1 MAARALVGG
10 AAALL
15 TALLTAQVL
24 ALAGARE
31 AGGGTSFEP
40 WSPCLEH
47 RARGKR
53 ALVTG
58 ITGMLGSHVAEALL
72 ERGFIVYGVVR
83 ARSNM
88 RNIATF
94 AANITVVT
102 AELTDPWR
110 TLSVLKDVEP
120 DYVFHFAAQAF
131 NSMSYEEP
139 AYTVNTNVMS
149 TLNILEAV
157 RKLGRQKETR
167 ILIAGS
173 STVYGVSTEVW
184 DGPIPETAPLQ
195 PVSPYGVSK
204 VATEALA
211 LQYGR
216 THGLQVVVPR
226 FFIHLAP
233 RGVEALALH
242 EFARQISLIER
253 GSLAPVVRHG
263 DISTRR
269 DITDIVD
276 SAPVV
281 VCLAESAPSLTV
293 VNIGSNIS
301 YSMEDLLRK
310 IVEMSGA
317 ADRIKLEQDVSRL
330 RAYDERTVMADI
342 TLLRKLTGWNP
353 RPDIEHLI
361 GLLLDYW
368 RREVAFRDPVNS
380 GGARSG
386 AQGGEKAA
394 PAAERPERPESPEL

>member
-1 MAARALVGG
+1 LAHIRSQRLAAARSSAMRLLSLLCVLL
-10 AAALL
+10 AARPAAP
-15 TALLTAQVL
+15 TV
-24 ALAGARE
+24 
-31 AGGGTSFEP
+31 FEP
-40 WSPCLEH
+40 GSPCLEH
-47 RARGKR
+47 RGRGKK

-58 ITGMLGSHVAEALL
+58 ITGMLGSHIAEALL
-72 ERGFIVYGVVR
+72 ERGYQVTGVVR
-83 ARSNM
+83 ARSNK
-88 RNIATF
+88 RNIAAF
-94 AANITVVT
+94 AANITVVA

-110 TLSVLKDVEP
+110 TFRVIEETAP
-120 DYVFHFAAQAF
+120 DYIFHFAAQAF

-139 AYTVNTNVMS
+139 AYTLNTNIMS

-157 RKLGRQKETR
+157 RKLGREKDVR

-173 STVYGVSTEVW
+173 STVYGMSTEQW
-184 DGPIPETAPLQ
+184 DGPIPESAPLQ

-211 LQYGR
+211 MQYAR

-242 EFARQISLIER
+242 EFARQIALIER
-253 GSLAPVVRHG
+253 GLSPPVVRHG

-281 VCLAESAPSLTV
+281 ACLAESAPSGTV

-301 YSMEDLLRK
+301 YSMRDLLEK
-310 IVEMSGA
+310 AVEMA
-317 ADRIKLEQDVSRL
+317 RTPERIRLELDASRL

-342 TLLRKLTGWNP
+342 SKLRQLTGWMP
-353 RPDIEHLI
+353 RPDIGHLI

-368 RREVAFRDPVNS
+368 RHEISFRHPVGDAAD
-380 GGARSG
+380 GGRGRG
-386 AQGGEKAA
+386 AAK
-394 PAAERPERPESPEL
+394 SEL